1 MVMKGLNI
9 SLAEMEK
16 NIARFKDLL
25 PSKKS
30 FKVENTGVPGE
41 AYELIAAHSVYSIMA
56 PEGNTRKAAIPGVFG
71 APGLEVVIA
80 ECPEGNG
87 PALHNHQRTV
97 ETFMCLTGKYEII
110 WGDDGEH
117 STVLEPFDLCSIPP
131 GVYRKFKNISDVQ
144 DAKLL
149 VLVQGK
155 LEDTFGD
162 VAFDPKIAQEV
173 ERRWGSEVVK
183 NFKNIGIT
191 FADKS

>member
-1 MVMKGLNI
+1 MKGLNI
-9 SLAEMEK
+9 NQEEMEE
-16 NIARFKDLL
+16 NIARFKELS

-30 FKVENTGVPGE
+30 FNLENTGVPGE

-56 PEGNTRKAAIPGVFG
+56 PAGNTRKAAKPGVYG
-71 APGLEVVIA
+71 VPGLEVAIA
-80 ECPEGNG
+80 ECPPGNG

-110 WGDDGEH
+110 WGDDGEY
-117 STVLEPFDLCSIPP
+117 SAILEPFDLCSVPP
-131 GVYRKFKNISDVQ
+131 GVYRKFVNISDVE

-162 VAFDPKIAQEV
+162 IAFDPKVAKEV
-173 ERRWGSEVVK
+173 ERRWGQDVIG

-191 FADKS
+191 FADPT